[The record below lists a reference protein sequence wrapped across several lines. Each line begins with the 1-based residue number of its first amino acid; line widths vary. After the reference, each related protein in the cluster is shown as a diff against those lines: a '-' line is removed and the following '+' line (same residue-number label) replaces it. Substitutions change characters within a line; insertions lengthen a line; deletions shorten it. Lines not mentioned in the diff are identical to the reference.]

1 MKKFIS
7 VLAAAALGMCAVP
20 VTASADVVPYTFYL
34 KDKDGNITEHEFKGC
49 DVNEDGIT
57 DARDATIILAYYAD
71 LSVADYYVGSSPD
84 EEWYYEITDDY
95 PFLDNIKKYGDV
107 TEDGWIDGRDSM
119 IILSYYAYVSGET
132 E

>member
-49 DVNEDGIT
+49 DVNEDGLT
-57 DARDATIILAYYAD
+57 DARDATIILQYYAD
-71 LSVADYYVGSSPD
+71 LSAAEAWG
-84 EEWYYEITDDY
+84 YELIDY
-95 PFLDNIKKYGDV
+95 PLMDNIQKYGDV
-107 TEDGWIDGRDSM
+107 TEDGWIDGRDST
-119 IILSYYAYVSGET
+119 IILGYYAYVSGLEA
-132 E
+132 

>member
-20 VTASADVVPYTFYL
+20 VTASADDVPYVFSYMG
-34 KDKDGNITEHEFKGC
+34 KDGAFHDHVMYGC
-49 DVNEDGIT
+49 DVNEDGFT

-71 LSVADYYVGSSPD
+71 LSVADELGK
-84 EEWYYEITDDY
+84 ELIDY
-95 PFLDNIKKYGDV
+95 PFIDNIKKYGDV
-107 TEDGWIDGRDSM
+107 TEDGRIDGRDSM
-119 IILSYYAYVSGET
+119 IILRYYAYISGET

>member
-20 VTASADVVPYTFYL
+20 VTASADVVPYTFYQY
-34 KDKDGNITEHEFKGC
+34 DKEGNLNAYEFKGC

-71 LSVADYYVGSSPD
+71 ISAAEACGKEL
-84 EEWYYEITDDY
+84 IDY

-107 TEDGWIDGRDSM
+107 NEDGRVDCMDSTV
-119 IILSYYAYVSGET
+119 ILGYYAYVSGET